1 MTGFDIFAI
10 ALVLLVCFT
19 LYAGVKTV
27 PQGYDW
33 TIERFGKFTRTMSP
47 GLNIIIPYF
56 DRVGRKMNMME
67 QVISIPEQEVI
78 TKDNATVTVD
88 GVAFYQV
95 FDAAKASYEVSNLNQ
110 AIIVLTMTNIRSVM
124 GAMDLDQVLSHR
136 DEINERLLRVVDA
149 AVSPWGL
156 KVNRIEIKDI
166 VPPADLVEAM
176 GRQMKAERV
185 KRADILQAEG
195 QRQSEILRA
204 EGAKQG
210 QILQAEGRREAAFRD
225 AEARE
230 RSAEAEAKATQMVS
244 EAIAKGD
251 VAALNYFIADKYIK
265 AFGQLADSPN
275 QKIIML
281 PIEAMSILGSL
292 AGIGE
297 IAKATFGE
305 SAVSAQAAA
314 RRASVPLWRRMARSN
329 KAVSQSNPFL
339 NKRADALVG
348 RVFTLE
354 KPIIDGSGTV
364 RIDDTISRVAR
375 PGMTLRGPYA
385 TPARRISWR
394 CTIPTGLLAS
404 VTIRAVIFEELRI
417 SSASLASRSRE
428 IVFGFLVITSS
439 TSAVI
444 RSERMWRRKS
454 PSVTMPTIAPRAS
467 VMPTQP
473 KPFDDISTSAS
484 DIRVPSGLSGTAS
497 LECMRSRANF
507 SMAPSLP
514 PGCSTLKSTDVKPR
528 PSKSAIASE
537 SPSAS
542 IISDEVVGARLCGQ
556 ASRALGSVSATS
568 AALARVE
575 SHSAVIAISGMR
587 KRLA

>member
-1 MTGFDIFAI
+1 
-10 ALVLLVCFT
+10 
-19 LYAGVKTV
+19 
-27 PQGYDW
+27 
-33 TIERFGKFTRTMSP
+33 
-47 GLNIIIPYF
+47 
-56 DRVGRKMNMME
+56 
-67 QVISIPEQEVI
+67 
-78 TKDNATVTVD
+78 VTVD
-88 GVAFYQV
+88 GVAFFQV
-95 FDAAKASYEVSNLNQ
+95 FDAPKASYEVSNLNQ

-210 QILQAEGRREAAFRD
+210 QILQAEGRKEAAFRD

-230 RSAEAEAKATQMVS
+230 RSAEAEARATQMVS

-305 SAVSAQAAA
+305 SAASAQAAA
-314 RRASVPLWRRMARSN
+314 RRSSVPSAGP
-329 KAVSQSNPFL
+329 NP
-339 NKRADALVG
+339 
-348 RVFTLE
+348 
-354 KPIIDGSGTV
+354 PP
-364 RIDDTISRVAR
+364 VAPQR
-375 PGMTLRGPYA
+375 
-385 TPARRISWR
+385 
-394 CTIPTGLLAS
+394 
-404 VTIRAVIFEELRI
+404 
-417 SSASLASRSRE
+417 
-428 IVFGFLVITSS
+428 
-439 TSAVI
+439 
-444 RSERMWRRKS
+444 
-454 PSVTMPTIAPRAS
+454 
-467 VMPTQP
+467 
-473 KPFDDISTSAS
+473 
-484 DIRVPSGLSGTAS
+484 
-497 LECMRSRANF
+497 
-507 SMAPSLP
+507 
-514 PGCSTLKSTDVKPR
+514 
-528 PSKSAIASE
+528 
-537 SPSAS
+537 
-542 IISDEVVGARLCGQ
+542 
-556 ASRALGSVSATS
+556 
-568 AALARVE
+568 
-575 SHSAVIAISGMR
+575 
-587 KRLA
+587 